1 MKVESKIIIDV
12 RSLLIKQDLQKL
24 KRGIMRQDTKLYGD
38 YEAPDYFKK
47 FDWLKIGQW
56 AALIGFIAICLALI
70 GYDINVDAAMN
81 GDWHG

>member
-1 MKVESKIIIDV
+1 MKVETKKIIDLK
-12 RSLLIKQDLQKL
+12 SLLIKQDLQKL

-47 FDWLKIGQW
+47 FDWHKVCQW
-56 AALIGFIAICLALI
+56 AALLAFIAICLALI

-81 GDWHG
+81 GVNYG

>member
-24 KRGIMRQDTKLYGD
+24 KRGIMRQDTKLYGN

-47 FDWLKIGQW
+47 FD
-56 AALIGFIAICLALI
+56 
-70 GYDINVDAAMN
+70 
-81 GDWHG
+81 